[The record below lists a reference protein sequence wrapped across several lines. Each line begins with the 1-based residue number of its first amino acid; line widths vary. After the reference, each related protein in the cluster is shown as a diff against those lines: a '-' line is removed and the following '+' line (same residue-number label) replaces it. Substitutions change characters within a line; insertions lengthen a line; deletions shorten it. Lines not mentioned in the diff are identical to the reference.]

1 MSEDEVVDK
10 DYQGADFEDVTV
22 DEEIAKGDEE

>member
-1 MSEDEVVDK
+1 MKDEVVDK

-22 DEEIAKGDEE
+22 EENIAKGDED